1 MADSK
6 IHKTG
11 GLLDQWKLL
20 SEIIAD
26 PRTRKPH
33 IQIAQIVIDRQ
44 KEEHGN
50 GRASVRYLERGTGLS
65 KWRLSKATTEL
76 AEWGYVTRRAGA
88 GTRPSEFTVVSW
100 PSVRV
105 QRDTNQPML
114 VSESGG
120 TRCPSPEEH
129 YEPLVSESGGTN
141 PAYVDGLQAGLREAE
156 SSVGAAT
163 PPHAAGLAPAS
174 GETPPGR
181 ESAPDTP
188 AGGFAELWDAFSLKL
203 TNTKPKAKAAYER
216 LAPDAGL
223 HASMVEAAARLH
235 AHYEEHNTE
244 RRYRIQCHNWINA
257 SGWGDDLPIVYADAK
272 SAAISKVR
280 GRAKPAKPTGKA
292 TMPAKA
298 AKRITARVTSAEVVT
313 EEGGRELRITA
324 TDCDGLA
331 HERIITLE
339 HHDAETQSE
348 GQRQLAKLVHAAGL
362 QHIEDSAELLGRTVI
377 LTDDGYTAPTTRPDD
392 EPPLPSKPEPQRQP
406 APVEAQESPAA
417 FAARMAATLEGRT
430 WPAWMGDEYE
440 DAA

>member
-1 MADSK
+1 M
-6 IHKTG
+6 
-11 GLLDQWKLL
+11 DQWKLL
-20 SEIIAD
+20 AEIISD
-26 PRTRKPH
+26 KRTRKSH

-44 KEEHGN
+44 KHEHGN
-50 GRASVRYLERGTGLS
+50 GQASVRYLEQGTGLS
-65 KWRLSKATTEL
+65 KWRIGKATADL
-76 AEWGYVTRRAGA
+76 AEWGYVTRRPGV

-105 QRDTNQPML
+105 QRDTNQPLL

-120 TRCPSPEEH
+120 TGCPSPEGH

-141 PAYVDGLQAGLREAE
+141 PAYVNGLQAGLREAE
-156 SSVGAAT
+156 SSVAAAT

-181 ESAPDTP
+181 ESVPDTP
-188 AGGFAELWDAFSLKL
+188 AGGFPELWDAFSLKL
-203 TNTKPKAKAAYER
+203 TNTKPKARAAYER
-216 LAPDAGL
+216 LAPNAGL

-257 SGWGDDLPIVYADAK
+257 SGWEDDLPIVYADAK

-280 GRAKPAKPTGKA
+280 GKAKPADKPTGKA

-313 EEGGRELRITA
+313 EEGGGELRITA

-362 QHIEDSAELLGRTVI
+362 QHIEDSAELLGRTII
-377 LTDDGYTAPTTRPDD
+377 LTDDGYAAPTTRPDD
-392 EPPLPSKPEPQRQP
+392 EPPLPVRHEPQRQP
-406 APVEAQESPAA
+406 PPPGESPSA
-417 FAARMAATLEGRT
+417 FAARMAATLDGGA
-430 WPAWMGDEYE
+430 WPEWMGDEQD